1 SEHDRRPARGRGHPL
16 GRQEICLRA
25 DARKEVTITMPGNCD
40 PASPNR
46 IIGGPPMKTLKLLA
60 ASLAMSLALPTLAAH
75 AFPDGPV
82 TVIVPFGAGG
92 GTDAVARVLADA
104 MSRTMGGDF
113 IVDNRGG
120 ANGAIGASAVAMA

>member
-1 SEHDRRPARGRGHPL
+1 QNNWR
-16 GRQEICLRA
+16 
-25 DARKEVTITMPGNCD
+25 T
-40 PASPNR
+40 
-46 IIGGPPMKTLKLLA
+46 PMKTLKLLA

-120 ANGAIGASAVAMA
+120 ANGAIGASAVAMAEPDGQTILMTTSTTHAANPSLLTSLSYDPINDYEAVARVGF